1 MNVRQ
6 FLIRIF
12 LGPSGPLTF
21 ASPFFSYRGVATI
34 PVRQTIDILVADDS
48 DQDVE
53 ITLYA
58 LRRVMAEPRIMR
70 VKDGEQT
77 LQFLFAAGGY
87 AGRERGCRAAPLAG
101 YANAGIGWPG
111 SPRGATQ
118 SSNDARSSDRAV
130 HLVRQSPLSWSEPR
144 HSARATIGSSRTT
157 FSSTARKSRTLCEPG
172 FSRSQRYQVLRLG

>member
-1 MNVRQ
+1 M
-6 FLIRIF
+6 
-12 LGPSGPLTF
+12 TF

-87 AGRERGCRAAPLAG
+87 AGREAGMPQLLLLDMQMPALDGLEVLEVLRSRPTTRDLPIVLFTSSGNPALMERAKAL
-101 YANAGIGWPG
+101 
-111 SPRGATQ
+111 GASDYRVKPDDFQQYCAEVEDIVRTWLLTQ
-118 SSNDARSSDRAV
+118 SAVPGPAFGLRTKEQHGDVDA
-130 HLVRQSPLSWSEPR
+130 
-144 HSARATIGSSRTT
+144 
-157 FSSTARKSRTLCEPG
+157 
-172 FSRSQRYQVLRLG
+172 